1 MEFINKKCYI
11 QKLLR
16 LMKAFISFL
25 VFVSLYKSIIVSIL
39 VVFDTELLQRNDY
52 LINNTIK

>member
-1 MEFINKKCYI
+1 
-11 QKLLR
+11 
-16 LMKAFISFL
+16 MKAFISFL